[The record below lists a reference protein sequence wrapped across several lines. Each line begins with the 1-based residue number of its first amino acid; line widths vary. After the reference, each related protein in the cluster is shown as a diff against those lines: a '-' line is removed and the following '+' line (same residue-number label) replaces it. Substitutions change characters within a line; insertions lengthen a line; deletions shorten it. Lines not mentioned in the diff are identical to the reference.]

1 MSTCFI
7 LYDQPATGKEM
18 LRFLQENGWVIA
30 RITGSHHHMRKD
42 GATVIVA
49 IHGKQE
55 IPKGTQAAILKK
67 AGLR

>member
-1 MSTCFI
+1 
-7 LYDQPATGKEM
+7 M